1 MKKIKNILLF
11 VLLIGAAYGCDNYDV
26 DPVIDESAKPVVS
39 ATISSS
45 SISESDSPTVNI
57 TINMDKPIK
66 TTTTFIATKVGGS
79 ASDDDFSV
87 GSAVVPA
94 YQTSATMEVNIF
106 DDIIV
111 EGSESVDLEISP
123 SAVPDL
129 YEVVGTPTISFSI
142 ENSTSDDFIFRMDW
156 DDTYLDADGDEHHFC
171 DYDLDLE
178 IYSPDLEEILAASY
192 SSCPE
197 EIRLSP
203 GDLPDGDY
211 WLVPSFWE
219 ASGVPPASR
228 LNIPAMVT
236 LGKPGVSL
244 EVIDLSSTWNTEDGG
259 AVEENPDAYLI
270 KYVLTISGS
279 NYTVT
284 DSDSGSVVFQN

>member
-11 VLLIGAAYGCDNYDV
+11 VLLIGVAYGCDDYDV
-26 DPVIDESAKPVVS
+26 DPVIDQSAKPVVT

-45 SISESDSPTVNI
+45 SISESDSPTVTI

-66 TTTTFIATKVGGS
+66 TTTTFIATQVGGS
-79 ASDDDFSV
+79 ASANDFSV

-94 YQTSATMEVNIF
+94 YQTSTTMEVNIN

-111 EGSESVDLEISP
+111 EDPESVELEITP
-123 SAVPDL
+123 AAVPDL
-129 YEVVGTPTISFSI
+129 YEVLGTPTVSLTI
-142 ENSTSDDFIFRMDW
+142 ENSTSDDFVFKMDW
-156 DDTYLDADGDEHHFC
+156 DGTYFDDGGGEHHFC

-178 IYSPDLEEILAASY
+178 IYSADFNDLLAASY

-219 ASGVPPASR
+219 ATGVPPASKQ
-228 LNIPAMVT
+228 NIPAMVT
-236 LGKPGVSL
+236 FAKPGVAL
-244 EVIDLSSTWNTEDGG
+244 ENVDLSNVWNTEDGG
-259 AVEENPDAYLI
+259 QQDGNSDAYLV
-270 KYVLTISGS
+270 KYILTISGS
-279 NYTVT
+279 DYTVT
-284 DSDSGSVVFQN
+284 DSDSGTVVFQN